1 MGEQMGSELI
11 NGLNWWAIL
20 AGTVLAFLLGWL
32 WYSPKMFGTKWA
44 EGVGLSLQEC
54 GEMPVAAMVGQL
66 AGTFLLAWL
75 VGIMTIAGAY
85 MTLVLIVATIVVL
98 MAAGGLF
105 AQKSAYAIATETG
118 FVVAMAVLMVV
129 VQKVL

>member
-1 MGEQMGSELI
+1 MGSELF
-11 NGLNWWAIL
+11 NDLNWWAIGL
-20 AGTVLAFLLGWL
+20 GTVLAFLLGWL
-32 WYSPKMFGTKWA
+32 WYSPKMFGAKWA
-44 EGVGLSLQEC
+44 EGVGLSLEDC

-85 MTLVLIVATIVVL
+85 MTLALIVATIIVL

-105 AQKSAYAIATETG
+105 AKKSTYAIATETG
-118 FVVAMAVLMVV
+118 FVVAMAVIMVV